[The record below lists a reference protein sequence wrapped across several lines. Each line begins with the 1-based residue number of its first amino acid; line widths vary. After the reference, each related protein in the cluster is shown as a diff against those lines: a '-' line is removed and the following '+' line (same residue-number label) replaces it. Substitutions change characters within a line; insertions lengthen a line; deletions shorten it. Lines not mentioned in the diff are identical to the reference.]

1 MSSRIYNVLFLC
13 TGNSARSILA
23 EAILNRLGA
32 GKFVA
37 HSAGSQPTG
46 KVNPFSLA
54 LLADKNYDTDFAR
67 SKNWDEFS
75 GMDAPILDFIF
86 TVCDNAAGETCPIW
100 PGHPTSA
107 HWGIADPAA
116 AVGSDAEKQSAF
128 AVAYDLLGRRVAD
141 FCALDLDAL
150 TGAELKVKLMDIG
163 RSAD

>member
-1 MSSRIYNVLFLC
+1 MSNRIYNVLFLC

-37 HSAGSQPTG
+37 YSAGSQPTG

-54 LLADKNYDTDFAR
+54 LLTGKDYDTGFAR
-67 SKNWDEFS
+67 SKNWDGFA
-75 GMDAPILDFIF
+75 GPDAPVLDFIF
-86 TVCDNAAGETCPIW
+86 TVCDNAAGEICPIW

-116 AVGSDAEKQSAF
+116 AQGSDAEKQSAF
-128 AVAYDLLGRRVAD
+128 TVAYDLLERRISD

-150 TGAELKVKLMDIG
+150 TGADLKAKLSDIG